1 MYRHTISKC
10 AVLCIMW
17 TAPLQAWWSMGH
29 RLVGYIGE
37 KKLEPQTRVLLEPLL
52 QQPINAY
59 NAALTRSLSSFPDA
73 AIWMDEVKNSAIPD
87 LHKNH
92 YINTPLYLNEINQTL
107 TRADVMDRI
116 IRTSAANPYNVLTC
130 LNWSL
135 YQLAGYFDDQQVTQ
149 ERAAALRYLLHLMGD
164 LHQPLHIIGLILPD
178 GQNDEGGNKLRLTQ
192 PIEVENLDRQI
203 QKIDKLHMVWD
214 SILGSITQDAQ
225 HSATKPRNDRQE
237 ILAQA
242 YQDLETKF
250 GNQPDTDIASIPEWA
265 TSLFLVAQTQI
276 YQQIKIN
283 IPSKDEKGHI
293 WVELVTSPAEY
304 KNTVAPVAQQAI
316 WQGGVRLAG
325 LLNTLRVQK
334 FHAPFLQQQ
343 NWARML

>member
-1 MYRHTISKC
+1 
-10 AVLCIMW
+10 
-17 TAPLQAWWSMGH
+17 MGH

-37 KKLEPQTRVLLEPLL
+37 KKLDPQTRVLLEPLL
-52 QQPINAY
+52 QQPIDVY
-59 NAALTRSLSSFPDA
+59 NATLTRSLSSFSDA

-107 TRADVMDRI
+107 TRADVMERMM
-116 IRTSAANPYNVLTC
+116 RTSTASPYNVFTC

-135 YQLAGYFDDQQVTQ
+135 YQLAGYFSDEQVTQ

-164 LHQPLHIIGLILPD
+164 LHQPLHIISLMLSD
-178 GQNDEGGNKLRLTQ
+178 RQDDEGGNKLRLTQ

-203 QKIDKLHMVWD
+203 QKVDKLHMVWD
-214 SILGSITQDAQ
+214 STLGSITQDAI
-225 HSATKPRNDRQE
+225 HSTIKPRNDRQE
-237 ILAQA
+237 VLAQA

-250 GNQPDTDIASIPEWA
+250 GNQPDTDITSIPEWA
-265 TSLFLVAQTQI
+265 VSLFFVAQTQI

-283 IPSKDEKGHI
+283 LTSKNEKSYI
-293 WVELVTSPAEY
+293 WVELTTSPAEY
-304 KNTVAPVAQQAI
+304 KNTVAPIAQQAI
-316 WQGGVRLAG
+316 WKGGVRLAG

-334 FHAPFLQQQ
+334 FQAPFAQKK
-343 NWARML
+343 NWAPML